1 MTYWTQ
7 EKLIEY
13 KRWKQAVENGN
24 IEIIDEEDYEEFMKK
39 HDEEAVQKTNKIA
52 KMQKKEKSATN
63 YSVWFLLFA
72 ICGVWASI
80 YNYNRVKAVGLHD
93 VKINDKHSRK
103 KKTKNSYTIM

>member
-39 HDEEAVQKTNKIA
+39 YDEEAVQKTNKLA

-72 ICGVWASI
+72 ICGVCVTSH
-80 YNYNRVKAVGLHD
+80 GLHLHMNTF
-93 VKINDKHSRK
+93 V
-103 KKTKNSYTIM
+103 

>member
-24 IEIIDEEDYEEFMKK
+24 IELIDEEDYEEFMKK
-39 HDEEAVQKTNKIA
+39 YDEDAVQKTNKIA
-52 KMQKKEKSATN
+52 NMQKKEKSATKN
-63 YSVWFLLFA
+63 YSAWFLLFA

-80 YNYNRVKAVGLHD
+80 YNYNRINTVGLHD
-93 VKINDKHSRK
+93 VKTDDKHSRK
-103 KKTKNSYTIM
+103 NKRV